1 METNTGQ
8 FKRYAGVFALTIL
21 ALGIPCII
29 NLIFLFR
36 ADEISSYSTIIRE
49 QLARHGVYGS
59 AFNGN
64 DLKYKVE
71 LVHQV
76 KPEIVVIG
84 SSRAMNVRNLVFTRP
99 FVNCGGVSS
108 NLLESETFV
117 KEMLKVHV
125 PKVALY
131 FIDYWWF
138 NPRSEQVSNRYK
150 IDETA
155 RSFAKLFP
163 PVEWVQ
169 SNKLPWKLYQ
179 DIIFHGRYEN
189 EFTSFEN
196 YGLFA
201 IRYSSGF
208 RTDGSY
214 FNSRSIQQGEGVV
227 GYYWNEIRQIEN
239 GQNERVNLGLG
250 DFVKEEHV
258 EWYLRTLGRLKEA
271 GVKVIVVLPPVAP
284 LHLRAV
290 RSHAK
295 EAYVT
300 PLAKRL
306 EKDVLPIYDFTDF
319 ESSGAGDCEYLDAY
333 HIGDTASLRLLRA
346 ILRRDPNSPL
356 KPYIDKEKLDGYISR
371 FAGHVIILDQPEKYK
386 MREYDF
392 LGLGCRKGDTR
403 MAGQNPGFH
412 MSFNARGGMR

>member
-1 METNTGQ
+1 MDTNTGY
-8 FKRYAGVFALTIL
+8 FRRYTIVFVLTV
-21 ALGIPCII
+21 AVLGIPCLV
-29 NLIFLFR
+29 NFVFLFR
-36 ADEISSYSTIIRE
+36 SDEISPYSTIIEE
-49 QLARHGVYGS
+49 QLARKGVYGS
-59 AFNGN
+59 AYNGN

-71 LVHQV
+71 LVRQV

-84 SSRAMNVRNLVFTRP
+84 SSRAMNVRDLAFTRP

-138 NPRSEQVSNRYK
+138 NPRSEQISNRYK

-163 PVEWVQ
+163 PLEWIQ
-169 SNKLPWKLYQ
+169 SNKLPWRLYQ
-179 DIIFHGRYEN
+179 DVILHGRYEN

-214 FNSRSIQQGEGVV
+214 FNSRSVQQSEGVV
-227 GYYWNEIRQIEN
+227 RYYWNEIKQTEK

-250 DFVKEEHV
+250 DFVKEEYV
-258 EWYLRTLGRLKEA
+258 EWYLRTLDRLKEK
-271 GVKVIVVLPPVAP
+271 GVKVIVVLSPVAP
-284 LHLRAV
+284 LHLKTI

-295 EAYVT
+295 EPYVT
-300 PLAKRL
+300 PLVRRL
-306 EKDVLPIYDFTDF
+306 EKDVSPLYDFTDF

-346 ILRRDPNSPL
+346 ILQRDPNSPL

-371 FAGHVIILDQPEKYK
+371 FAGRVIILDQPEKYK

-392 LGLGCRKGDTR
+392 LGLGCRKGDAR
-403 MAGQNPGFH
+403 MAGQNPGLH
-412 MSFNARGGMR
+412 MSFNAQGGMR